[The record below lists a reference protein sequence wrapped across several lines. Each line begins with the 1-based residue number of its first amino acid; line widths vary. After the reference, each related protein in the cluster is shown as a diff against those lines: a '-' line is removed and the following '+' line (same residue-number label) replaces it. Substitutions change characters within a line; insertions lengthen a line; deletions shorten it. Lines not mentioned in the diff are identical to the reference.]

1 MTGPLAD
8 LVAERDPERF
18 AALRAAPQRAQE
30 RLLPLYALN
39 LEIARAAWA
48 SREPLVAQMRLQFW
62 TDMLEAIEA
71 RAVVPA
77 HEIAAP
83 LAALWQEARLPAA
96 LGQQMIAARAWDI
109 HDCRFANDA
118 DLMAHLQ
125 ATGGTLMWLAALALG
140 AKAEHEDIVRR
151 MGLASALANWLR
163 AVPALRAAGC
173 APLPSEDPNAIRA
186 LAQTGLAALKMARRD
201 RARLPAAL
209 APALLSGWLAGPVL
223 RRAATDPAAVLS
235 GALEPSEFTRRG
247 SLAAR
252 ALTGRW

>member
-1 MTGPLAD
+1 MIGSLAE

-18 AALRAAPQRAQE
+18 AALRAAPERAQE

-39 LEIARAAWA
+39 IEIARAAWA

-62 TDMLEAIEA
+62 ADMLEAIDA

-77 HEIAAP
+77 HEIAGP
-83 LAALWQEARLPAA
+83 LAALWQEARLPVA
-96 LGQQMIAARAWDI
+96 LGHQMIAARDWDI
-109 HDCRFANDA
+109 HDRRFATDA
-118 DLMAHLQ
+118 DVMAYLQ

-173 APLPSEDPNAIRA
+173 APLPSEDPKAIRA
-186 LAQTGLAALKMARRD
+186 LAETGLATLQKARSE
-201 RARLPAAL
+201 RARLPLAL
-209 APALLSGWLAGPVL
+209 TPALLSGWLAGPVL
-223 RRAATDPAAVLS
+223 RRAATDPVAVLS
-235 GALEPSEFTRRG
+235 GALEPSEFTKRG
-247 SLAAR
+247 SLALR